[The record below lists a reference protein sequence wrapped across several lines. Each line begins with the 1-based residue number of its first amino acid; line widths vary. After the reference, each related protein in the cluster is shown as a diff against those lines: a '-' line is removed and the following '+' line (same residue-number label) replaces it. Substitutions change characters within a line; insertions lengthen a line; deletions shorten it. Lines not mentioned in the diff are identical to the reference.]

1 MEAGSSSSS
10 GGGGDLTGLVDEF
23 YFSALAHGRNDAD
36 AAGDDELF
44 PISDE
49 KYAAELQLQEVILS
63 SVVAAT
69 STRLSP
75 PLRYIS
81 SSSASASIT
90 ANAVAEDSLALALV
104 PVVGKGKC
112 SITTSTIA
120 SSLSSG
126 PSMADDAATLVFCK
140 ICMDAVPAGDAHRAS
155 RGCAHAF
162 CGGCLARY
170 LGAKVRDRIADVR
183 CPEERC
189 GGALDPELCQ
199 GLIPAEV
206 FERWGA
212 ALCESMV
219 LGARK
224 TYCPYKDCS
233 AMMVV
238 EEDGVVVEEAECPS
252 CRRLF
257 CARCGVAPW
266 HAGVDCADYG
276 KVRNSRREDMLLIE
290 MAKGKKW
297 KRCPKCDFFV
307 EKRDGCLHI
316 TCRCGFEF
324 CYGCG
329 AKWGI
334 THSTCT
340 TA

>member
-1 MEAGSSSSS
+1 MAAGSSSA
-10 GGGGDLTGLVDEF
+10 GLVGEVDDF
-23 YFSALAHGRNDAD
+23 YFSVLAHGRNDD
-36 AAGDDELF
+36 DDDELF

-49 KYAAELQLQEVILS
+49 KYAAELQLQEVIMS
-63 SVVAAT
+63 SAVAAT
-69 STRLSP
+69 AG
-75 PLRYIS
+75 S
-81 SSSASASIT
+81 SSSLPRRSSTASN
-90 ANAVAEDSLALALV
+90 NAAAALASSAH
-104 PVVGKGKC
+104 GKGEC
-112 SITTSTIA
+112 SYA
-120 SSLSSG
+120 SSSSR
-126 PSMADDAATLVFCK
+126 PSTFLADAAATSLVFCK
-140 ICMDAVPAGDAHRAS
+140 ICMDAVPPSDAHRAG

-170 LGAKVRDRIADVR
+170 VGAKIQERIADIR

-199 GLIPAEV
+199 GILPREV

-212 ALCESMV
+212 ALCEAML
-219 LGARK
+219 LGAK
-224 TYCPYKDCS
+224 TTYCPYKDCS
-233 AMMVV
+233 ATMLV
-238 EEDGVVVEEAECPS
+238 DGDGDVRDVAEAECPS

-266 HAGVDCADYG
+266 HAGVTCAEYKRLG
-276 KVRNSRREDMLLIE
+276 KGDRGKEDMMLLE
-290 MAKGKKW
+290 MAKGRRW
-297 KRCPKCDFFV
+297 KRCPKCEYFV

-329 AKWGI
+329 GTWGI
-334 THSTCT
+334 THSRCS

>member
-1 MEAGSSSSS
+1 MAAGSSS
-10 GGGGDLTGLVDEF
+10 DGLIAVVDDF
-23 YFSALAHGRNDAD
+23 YFSVLAHGRNDD
-36 AAGDDELF
+36 DEDEAGGDELF

-49 KYAAELQLQEVILS
+49 KYAAELQLQEVIMS
-63 SVVAAT
+63 SAVAAT
-69 STRLSP
+69 VG
-75 PLRYIS
+75 
-81 SSSASASIT
+81 SSSASPRRGSTAAAASAHGT
-90 ANAVAEDSLALALV
+90 GE
-104 PVVGKGKC
+104 C
-112 SITTSTIA
+112 SYA
-120 SSLSSG
+120 SSSSSR
-126 PSMADDAATLVFCK
+126 PSPPLAAAAAAPAAATSLVFCK
-140 ICMDAVPAGDAHRAS
+140 ICMDAVPPADAYRAS

-170 LGAKVRDRIADVR
+170 VGAKVQERIADVR

-199 GLIPAEV
+199 GILPREV

-212 ALCESMV
+212 ALCESML
-219 LGARK
+219 LGTRK

-233 AMMVV
+233 TMMLVDN
-238 EEDGVVVEEAECPS
+238 DGGGDVRDVAEAECPS

-257 CARCGVAPW
+257 CARCAVAPW
-266 HAGVDCADYG
+266 HAGVTCAEYKGLRKGDMG
-276 KVRNSRREDMLLIE
+276 KEDMLLLE
-290 MAKGKKW
+290 MAKGRKW
-297 KRCPKCDFFV
+297 KRCPKCEFFV

-329 AKWGI
+329 GQWGI
-334 THSTCT
+334 THSSCS

>member
-10 GGGGDLTGLVDEF
+10 GGGELTGLVDEF

-63 SVVAAT
+63 SAVAAT
-69 STRLSP
+69 STRPSP

-81 SSSASASIT
+81 SSSTSASIT
-90 ANAVAEDSLALALV
+90 INAVAEGSLSLALV
-104 PVVGKGKC
+104 PVLGEGKC
-112 SITTSTIA
+112 SITTYA
-120 SSLSSG
+120 SSSSG
-126 PSMADDAATLVFCK
+126 PSMADDATLVFCK

-155 RGCAHAF
+155 RGCEHAF
-162 CGGCLARY
+162 CGGCLTRY

-212 ALCESMV
+212 ALC
-219 LGARK
+219 
-224 TYCPYKDCS
+224 
-233 AMMVV
+233 
-238 EEDGVVVEEAECPS
+238 
-252 CRRLF
+252 
-257 CARCGVAPW
+257 
-266 HAGVDCADYG
+266 
-276 KVRNSRREDMLLIE
+276 
-290 MAKGKKW
+290 
-297 KRCPKCDFFV
+297 
-307 EKRDGCLHI
+307 
-316 TCRCGFEF
+316 
-324 CYGCG
+324 
-329 AKWGI
+329 
-334 THSTCT
+334 
-340 TA
+340 

>member
-1 MEAGSSSSS
+1 MAAGPSRVAD
-10 GGGGDLTGLVDEF
+10 DLTGLVDEF
-23 YFSALAHGRNDAD
+23 YFSALAHGRNDDAD

-44 PISDE
+44 PISDD
-49 KYAAELQLQEVILS
+49 KYAAELQLQEVIMS
-63 SVVAAT
+63 SAIAASLPPRRSSSSSTTAGGVNGVAVAEAALVPAALGKGK
-69 STRLSP
+69 SHA
-75 PLRYIS
+75 
-81 SSSASASIT
+81 SSSASSSSSFP
-90 ANAVAEDSLALALV
+90 AE
-104 PVVGKGKC
+104 
-112 SITTSTIA
+112 
-120 SSLSSG
+120 
-126 PSMADDAATLVFCK
+126 ATFVFCK

-170 LGAKVRDRIADVR
+170 VGAKIQDNRIAGVR

-199 GLIPAEV
+199 ALLPREV
-206 FERWGA
+206 FERWCA

-219 LGARK
+219 LGAK

-233 AMMVV
+233 AMMLVDDAG
-238 EEDGVVVEEAECPS
+238 EDVEEAECPS

-257 CARCGVAPW
+257 CTRCGAAPW
-266 HAGVDCADYG
+266 HANVSCAEYG
-276 KVRNSRREDMLLIE
+276 RLGKATDSRKEDMLLLQ
-290 MAKGKKW
+290 MAEGKKW

-329 AKWGI
+329 HKWGMVENVVAYQDFG
-334 THSTCT
+334 TR
-340 TA
+340 